1 MEKKK
6 KKENKS
12 QGTSVLIIMIIVLL
26 ILIGVLFI
34 RKKVIQSNSEEQEK
48 LSSEQSNAIDN
59 EEDDDSVI
67 TAVEEEDKEFVSKQD
82 DGSQLNTSNKLKEER
97 KLDGL
102 EISNITLR
110 ENGGITTLLADVK
123 NTTGAATPQKNVK
136 VTLLDK
142 EGNNII
148 DLSGIIDAM
157 ESGETVKLNVSVT
170 SDLSNAYDFTISNE

>member
-12 QGTSVLIIMIIVLL
+12 QGTSVLVIMIIILL

-34 RKKVIQSNSEEQEK
+34 RKKVIQSNSKEQDK
-48 LSSEQSNAIDN
+48 LSSEQSSSIDN
-59 EEDDDSVI
+59 KEDDSVI
-67 TAVEEEDKEFVSKQD
+67 EAAEEEEKEFVSKQD
-82 DGSQLNTSNKLKEER
+82 DGSQLNTSNKLKEDR
-97 KLDGL
+97 KFDGL

-123 NTTGAATPQKNVK
+123 NTTGVATPQKNVK

-142 EGNNII
+142 EGAKII
-148 DLSGIIDAM
+148 ELSGIIDAM
-157 ESGETVKLNVSVT
+157 ENGETVKLNVSVT

>member
-12 QGTSVLIIMIIVLL
+12 QGTSVLVIMIIILL
-26 ILIGVLFI
+26 ILIGGLFI
-34 RKKVIQSNSEEQEK
+34 RKKVMQSNSQEQDK
-48 LSSEQSNAIDN
+48 LSSEQSNSIN
-59 EEDDDSVI
+59 NDDDNVV
-67 TAVEEEDKEFVSKQD
+67 TAVEEEDKEFVSRQD
-82 DGSQLNTSNKLKEER
+82 DGSQLNTSNKLKEDR
-97 KLDGL
+97 KFDGL

-123 NTTGAATPQKNVK
+123 NTTGVATPQKNVK

-142 EGNNII
+142 EGAKII